1 MGHYALVGQDRQ
13 IERAA
18 PKDGPLRLSEI
29 YRWPALSVQGS
40 GTDLAAGI
48 LPVKL
53 EDNSLGLGRIKLAQ
67 DHVELLFHSVVLL
80 LRLRR
85 ADVE

>member
-1 MGHYALVGQDRQ
+1 MALLKKYPAFSRAWVFRQ
-13 IERAA
+13 
-18 PKDGPLRLSEI
+18 
-29 YRWPALSVQGS
+29 ALSVQGS